1 MGNDVDFKLVAG
13 NGCAPDNFRCNS
25 PGLQL
30 VYVSLTLM
38 AIGILWMWRLI
49 QIRV

>member
-1 MGNDVDFKLVAG
+1 MGLLNPRFISRLWTD
-13 NGCAPDNFRCNS
+13 PI
-25 PGLQL
+25 GLQMI
-30 VYVSLTLM
+30 YVSLTLM

>member
-1 MGNDVDFKLVAG
+1 M
-13 NGCAPDNFRCNS
+13 
-25 PGLQL
+25 GLQL
-30 VYVSLTLM
+30 VYVSLALM

>member
-1 MGNDVDFKLVAG
+1 
-13 NGCAPDNFRCNS
+13 
-25 PGLQL
+25 LQL
-30 VYVSLTLM
+30 VYVSLALM